1 MDMKNKWMRVA
12 SFLVVFLIMA
22 SLSMVRDH
30 RVLGYELRSEKQEAD
45 FVKGDAEGTVIVNT
59 SEICKDVAGY
69 AGPVP
74 LEITVTNGVID
85 SVRALENS
93 ETPGFWNRVVE
104 AGLLK
109 SWNGVGVDRAL
120 TMSVDGVTGAT
131 YSSRAVIEN
140 VRAGVGYVVNQHEV
154 SQRGDMEWNV
164 AWVAALLVVLMAA
177 VVPLKVKSQRY
188 RAVQELLNVAVLG
201 FWTGTFVNY
210 TMLLN
215 FMSNGVHSMAALTG
229 VVMLVV
235 AFLYPQL
242 GRSGHYC
249 AWVCPLGSLQ
259 DLAGKCSPYK
269 LHIGRRTAT
278 VLSWVRRMVW
288 CALLMC
294 MWLGVWVSWIDYELF
309 SVFVVGSAPVWMI
322 VAGVV
327 VVLLSVVVPRPY
339 CRFLCHTGTLLRL
352 SQNIEST
359 NV

>member
-1 MDMKNKWMRVA
+1 
-12 SFLVVFLIMA
+12 
-22 SLSMVRDH
+22 
-30 RVLGYELRSEKQEAD
+30 
-45 FVKGDAEGTVIVNT
+45 
-59 SEICKDVAGY
+59 
-69 AGPVP
+69 
-74 LEITVTNGVID
+74 
-85 SVRALENS
+85 
-93 ETPGFWNRVVE
+93 PGFWNRVVE

-109 SWNGVGVDRAL
+109 SWNGVSVDRAL

-309 SVFVVGSAPVWMI
+309 SAFVVGSAPVWMI

-339 CRFLCHTGTLLRL
+339 CRFLCPTGTLLRL